1 MAALRRKK
9 KQPATLSETT
19 GGITILSA
27 TPETDL
33 VICTRQVIQ
42 PGGFVLQGTRVHR
55 NHPAVRAFPDRFRP
69 VLDEGGSP

>member
-55 NHPAVRAFPDRFRP
+55 NHPAVRAYPKHFRP
-69 VLDEGGSP
+69 LDEGGSP